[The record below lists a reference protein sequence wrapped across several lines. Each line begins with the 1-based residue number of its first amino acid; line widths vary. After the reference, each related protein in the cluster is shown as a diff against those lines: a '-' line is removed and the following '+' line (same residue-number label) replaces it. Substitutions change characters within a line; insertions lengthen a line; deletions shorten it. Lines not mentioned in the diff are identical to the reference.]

1 MLFSYWINM
10 TSITKK
16 YFKEYRNLRDEINS
30 VVKILEKEHESHMK
44 CKAGCDLCCMDYG
57 ILPVEFFSILEELK
71 SGEFRKKSLTETPN
85 DETSCVFL
93 QNHVCAIYKSRP
105 AICRTHGLPLLFT
118 NEDGEWQLSAC
129 ELNFTQFNFEKFTTE
144 NTYPQDKYNSK
155 LFLLNRDFIA
165 EYKEEIF
172 EEFDL
177 IPLKKLAEYL

>member
-1 MLFSYWINM
+1 MVA
-10 TSITKK
+10 K
-16 YFKEYRNLRDEINS
+16 
-30 VVKILEKEHESHMK
+30 LEFQHSSHMK

-57 ILPVEFFSILEELK
+57 ILPVEFFSILDELK
-71 SGEFRKKSLTETPN
+71 TGKFQKVALKETPE
-85 DETSCVFL
+85 DENSCPFL

-105 AICRTHGLPLLFT
+105 VICRTHGLPLLFT

-155 LFLLNRDFIA
+155 LFLLNRDFINEYEA
-165 EYKEEIF
+165 ESF

-177 IPLKKLAEYL
+177 IPLKKLIDYL

>member
-1 MLFSYWINM
+1 M
-10 TSITKK
+10 TSGLKK
-16 YFKEYRNLRDEINS
+16 YFKDYRSLRKEIDL
-30 VVKILEKEHESHMK
+30 VAKELEHEHSRHLE

-57 ILPVEFFSILEELK
+57 ILPIEFFSILDELK
-71 SGEFRKKSLTETPN
+71 SDKFHKETLTDSPEK
-85 DETSCVFL
+85 DSSCIFL
-93 QNHVCAIYKSRP
+93 QNHMCTIYHSRP

-144 NTYPQDKYNSK
+144 NTYPQDTYNSK

-165 EYKEEIF
+165 EYKEETF

-177 IPLKKLAEYL
+177 IPLKKLVDYL